1 MERGKI
7 ITSTTWR
14 ALAQQK
20 MSVGAMLLT
29 LTASGC
35 GRDNGTAAIAAV
47 HDGSA
52 EAAIQRHFDARPEC
66 APVLEFSR
74 KSGLLE
80 ASEGNAGAA
89 ALVTA
94 GLLESVPGRSRPDR
108 RAYRPS
114 PAARKWFR
122 NVDPARR
129 DAPYLCFAHRKV
141 RTVSLVP
148 DGDMPTLRYTFTLED
163 PPRWMARPEMIA
175 AFPGVA
181 LAYGNIFA
189 SDESVRFEKGLPIF
203 DVTYMNWLNPGFNEF
218 GVNFRGYTIPEL
230 VDSKKIAGA

>member
-1 MERGKI
+1 
-7 ITSTTWR
+7 
-14 ALAQQK
+14 
-20 MSVGAMLLT
+20 MLIA
-29 LTASGC
+29 LTAIGC

-47 HDGSA
+47 HDGTA
-52 EAAIQRHFDARPEC
+52 EAAIQRHFDATPEC

-74 KSGLLE
+74 RSGLLE
-80 ASEGNAGAA
+80 ASEHNAGAA

-94 GLLESVPGRSRPDR
+94 GLLESVPGGSRPGR
-108 RAYRPS
+108 QAYRPTQ
-114 PAARKWFR
+114 AARQWFR
-122 NVDPARR
+122 NVDPAER

-148 DGDMPTLRYTFTLED
+148 DGDMPTFRYTFTLEN

-189 SDESVRFEKGLPIF
+189 SEESVRFEKGLPVF

-230 VDSKKIAGA
+230 VDPKRIAAIAK